1 VGGTLSR
8 VPLLCLGS
16 AAALSDGRSWNS
28 TLVDGR
34 ILLDLPP
41 TAVIN
46 LRRHDILPAALDV
59 VFISHLHADHAF
71 GLPFLQLEYTLRCA
85 RETPL
90 YVVGPPGLREQ
101 SEVLFRLAWPGLGRA
116 ELMPK
121 RRVEYV
127 EVEPRREFRV
137 ADLTVAATPMSH
149 FGLQAFGYRFT
160 CRGVRFAYTGDT
172 GDCCEIDEL
181 TRDVDVAIVELTHP
195 VPKSDPGHLDI
206 ARFTRLLEAVR
217 PQGTR
222 VFATHMSV
230 PPAVGL
236 EGATFC
242 EDGKL
247 YWVETRQRV

>member
-1 VGGTLSR
+1 
-8 VPLLCLGS
+8 LGS

-28 TLVDGR
+28 LLVDGR

-41 TAVIN
+41 TAVVD
-46 LRRHDILPAALDV
+46 LRRRDILPASLDV

-71 GLPFLQLEYTLRCA
+71 GLPFLQLEYSLRCA

-90 YVVGPPGLREQ
+90 WIVGPPGLREQ
-101 SEVLFRLAWPGLGRA
+101 GETLFRLAWPGLGKA
-116 ELMPK
+116 GLSPK
-121 RRVEYV
+121 RRIEYV
-127 EVEPRREFRV
+127 EVEPRQEVRV
-137 ADLTVAATPMSH
+137 ADLTVSATPMSH
-149 FGLQAFGYRFT
+149 FGLKAFGYRFT

-181 TRDVDVAIVELTHP
+181 TRDVDVAIIELTHP

-206 ARFTRLLEAVR
+206 ERAKKLVDAVR
-217 PQGTR
+217 GQGTR

-230 PPAVGL
+230 PPREALPGV
-236 EGATFC
+236 TFC

-247 YWVETRQRV
+247 YWIDALRTDA